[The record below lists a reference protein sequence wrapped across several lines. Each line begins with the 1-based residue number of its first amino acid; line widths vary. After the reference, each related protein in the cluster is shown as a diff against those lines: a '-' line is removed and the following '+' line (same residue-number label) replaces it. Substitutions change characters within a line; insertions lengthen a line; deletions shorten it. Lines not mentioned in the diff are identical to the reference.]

1 MALKI
6 FKSLYIRMN
15 KIKWQMKNMQNF
27 QNNSKN
33 LIFSVYKE
41 YLEINME
48 KISTYRETQAKQEQL
63 TKQGYKIYNNKIL
76 VFDTGS
82 SFFVAQADLEL
93 VDSSNPLASVAGTK
107 GMCLLTW
114 LIGNV

>member
-48 KISTYRETQAKQEQL
+48 K
-63 TKQGYKIYNNKIL
+63 NKHL
-76 VFDTGS
+76 
-82 SFFVAQADLEL
+82 
-93 VDSSNPLASVAGTK
+93 
-107 GMCLLTW
+107 
-114 LIGNV
+114 